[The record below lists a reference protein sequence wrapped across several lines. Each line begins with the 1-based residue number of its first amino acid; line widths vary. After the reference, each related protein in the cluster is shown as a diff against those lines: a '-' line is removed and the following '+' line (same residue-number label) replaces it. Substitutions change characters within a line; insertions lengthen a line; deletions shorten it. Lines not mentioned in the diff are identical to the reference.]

1 MADFVAAGREGA
13 PYLMTFYRLD
23 YTMDGK
29 EQQRIG
35 MFDIGSGDGTIVD
48 NICHDAEYYRNNKK
62 HQDSLSRLG
71 AETKEKANAKLD
83 FDAQV
88 LVPFLERHC
97 DFARDEAHA
106 ISELM
111 GIYEKAGGQ
120 PSETDTPRI
129 AHLESVVEHA
139 GRCRELLNTTGFA
152 NLLEHPSPFFAAL
165 DAEARDAETAIKD
178 GEIKYATG
186 ADFWK
191 DAAASHGRDEAH
203 IICGNYLAAQLQSAQ
218 PDTEKQFCRE
228 LFTAMYEDS
237 LQSVNPVK
245 LVYPYDFKTADD
257 LLQGSLYHNSRKQ
270 STECAKAIDETI
282 NKSCYEPNYYN
293 LDLAAMKVIHD
304 YGFER
309 VNMVLARNIHDYDG
323 RFSTANKQW
332 ARGYDVTSSVSPV
345 AKAFNGAVMNAHPIL
360 IDSFTNHTKK
370 LYQDLGAERH
380 ALPGVQETGTN
391 VKGYDIVRSV
401 QFDNDRGFAIGL
413 NPHAVNQFVCWQFT
427 AEQAADG
434 TVARDFYWGNYF
446 DEAADAALNYT
457 ARVISHMD
465 GTDIKEV
472 RRTYNSEHT
481 DMFSGDTLQPLTK
494 ITGSTPQENKPLNR
508 ADEKP
513 SVLKQIREA
522 RSAPK
527 PVPKPKQ
534 EQEFDAKSKKKN
546 QPDL

>member
-1 MADFVAAGREGA
+1 MSDITIHDFINKHRR
-13 PYLMTFYRLD
+13 LNHNSQFFSQKTLD
-23 YTMDGK
+23 YFGEKLSDMHIFNERVK
-29 EQQRIG
+29 LKLH
-35 MFDIGSGDGTIVD
+35 SGELRECFV
-48 NICHDAEYYRNNKK
+48 
-62 HQDSLSRLG
+62 LSRLQREHPDGPKRTLAYFDADTLSEVKTQPAASLDDIAG
-71 AETKEKANAKLD
+71 AE
-83 FDAQV
+83 FW
-88 LVPFLERHC
+88 
-97 DFARDEAHA
+97 RD
-106 ISELM
+106 ISV
-111 GIYEKAGGQ
+111 G
-120 PSETDTPRI
+120 
-129 AHLESVVEHA
+129 
-139 GRCRELLNTTGFA
+139 
-152 NLLEHPSPFFAAL
+152 
-165 DAEARDAETAIKD
+165 
-178 GEIKYATG
+178 
-186 ADFWK
+186 
-191 DAAASHGRDEAH
+191 HGRDEAQG
-203 IICGNYLAAQLQSAQ
+203 IFERYLDTQLQTKL
-218 PDTEKQFCRE
+218 PEGEVRFCRE

-237 LQSVNPVK
+237 LQSVNPAK

-257 LLQGSLYHNSRKQ
+257 RTEASLYHNSRKLNA
-270 STECAKAIDETI
+270 ECAKTIDETI
-282 NKSCYEPNYYN
+282 SKSCYETNYYN

-323 RFSTANKQW
+323 RFTAANKQW
-332 ARGYDVTSSVSPV
+332 AKGYDVTSTESPV
-345 AKAFNGAVMNAHPIL
+345 VKAFEGAVMNTHPIL

-446 DEAADAALNYT
+446 DEAKDAALNYT

-472 RRTYNSEHT
+472 RGGADAPSLPNR
-481 DMFSGDTLQPLTK
+481 GDFA
-494 ITGSTPQENKPLNR
+494 TGRNAEPNGSVDGKSNDRPQEREAGHGAADGKPSAER
-508 ADEKP
+508 SPVAQSPSEKP

-527 PVPKPKQ
+527 PPPKPKQ
-534 EQEFDAKSKKKN
+534 EQGLGAKAKTKS
-546 QPDL
+546 QPDLH